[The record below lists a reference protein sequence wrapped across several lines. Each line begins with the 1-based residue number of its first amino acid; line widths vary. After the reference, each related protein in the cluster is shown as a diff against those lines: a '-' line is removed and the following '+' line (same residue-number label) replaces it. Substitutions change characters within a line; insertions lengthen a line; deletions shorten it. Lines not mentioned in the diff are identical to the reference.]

1 MRIIAYNTDSSHNIQ
16 TLIYFNIVTSWLHAK
31 SQGIRI
37 RMKLLHDVLK
47 LLVVSD
53 PLWCTWFRRF
63 SKLGRLVSLTSVSA
77 CSAFKA
83 SRTFQPLA
91 MLEERGRSAGLVH
104 VPHLMAEGRLGGRGP
119 SNVGRT
125 RKKCQAGL
133 VHVLHLMAEGRLS
146 GRSLIACVFKLGG
159 GGRHVCLGRRGFTVL

>member
-53 PLWCTWFRRF
+53 PLWCTWFMRF
-63 SKLGRLVSLTSVSA
+63 SEVLVSFTSVSA

-83 SRTFQPLA
+83 SRNFHSLGFEQSSMITWNGTHGANPQQCCKN
-91 MLEERGRSAGLVH
+91 EEE
-104 VPHLMAEGRLGGRGP
+104 VP
-119 SNVGRT
+119 SRT
-125 RKKCQAGL
+125 RACSTYHGWRQ
-133 VHVLHLMAEGRLS
+133 VVWQ
-146 GRSLIACVFKLGG
+146 RSQFMCFQNRK
-159 GGRHVCLGRRGFTVL
+159 RRTPCL